1 MADSTLSDFS
11 PSVPFTAD
19 DVTGAPA
26 AGGVHVVLA
35 GDDVIY
41 VGESGNLRR
50 RLRQH
55 LNGPRSPLNNP
66 GS

>member
-1 MADSTLSDFS
+1 M
-11 PSVPFTAD
+11 
-19 DVTGAPA
+19 
-26 AGGVHVVLA
+26 VLA